1 MPSPSRLEAPHR
13 HLIEQGTSVAFFD
26 SQRFCPDLEALYLRA
41 WNHHARGLRPKHLLA
56 QPT

>member
-1 MPSPSRLEAPHR
+1 M
-13 HLIEQGTSVAFFD
+13 AFFD